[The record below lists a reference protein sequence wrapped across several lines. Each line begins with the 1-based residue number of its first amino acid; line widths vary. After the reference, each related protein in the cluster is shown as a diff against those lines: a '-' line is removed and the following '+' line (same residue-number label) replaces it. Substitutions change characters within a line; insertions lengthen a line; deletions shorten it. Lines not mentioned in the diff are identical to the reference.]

1 MSVISHRY
9 ILLSGISLVIII
21 TICSFGLQ
29 WRETGKFLHKPQGDI
44 NNRTAN
50 VKLDKAY
57 KSHRKILVHGTC
69 TIKDISI
76 SQSTYSTNGIPQF
89 VVEIVNTCFSGCAPS
104 NIHLHCDWFASARIV
119 NPNTF
124 KRLSYDD
131 CLVNEG
137 KPLKTSQM
145 IRFTYSNTF
154 KYPLAFKS
162 AKFC

>member
-1 MSVISHRY
+1 MSWLRALFFCFSLFT
-9 ILLSGISLVIII
+9 ILAV
-21 TICSFGLQ
+21 CDFGLQ
-29 WRETGKFLHKPQGDI
+29 WSKTGWVLHKAHGD
-44 NNRTAN
+44 RN
-50 VKLDKAY
+50 VTMNMILQKTYL
-57 KSHRKILVHGTC
+57 SHRKILVHGAC
-69 TIKDISI
+69 TNKDISI
-76 SQSTYSTNGIPQF
+76 SQSTYSTTGIPQY

-104 NIHLHCDWFASARIV
+104 KIHLHCDWFASARIV

-137 KPLKTSQM
+137 KPLKASQM

-154 KYPLAFKS
+154 MYPLAFKS

>member
-1 MSVISHRY
+1 MCNTVALESSSVNFDLPNVDHASNTSVGNGSTGGFQFYREVAKKPK
-9 ILLSGISLVIII
+9 LNWV
-21 TICSFGLQ
+21 CDFGLQ
-29 WRETGKFLHKPQGDI
+29 WSKTG
-44 NNRTAN
+44 A
-50 VKLDKAY
+50 
-57 KSHRKILVHGTC
+57 C
-69 TIKDISI
+69 TNKDISI
-76 SQSTYSTNGIPQF
+76 SQSTYSTTGIPQY

-104 NIHLHCDWFASARIV
+104 KIHLHCDWFASARIV

-137 KPLKTSQM
+137 KPLKASQM

-154 KYPLAFKS
+154 MYPLAFKS